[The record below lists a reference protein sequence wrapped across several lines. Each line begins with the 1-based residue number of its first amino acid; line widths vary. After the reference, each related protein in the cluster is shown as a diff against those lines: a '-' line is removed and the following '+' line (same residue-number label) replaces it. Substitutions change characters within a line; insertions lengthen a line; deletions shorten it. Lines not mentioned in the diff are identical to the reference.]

1 MRKTVELGR
10 RGCPGAPEGQ
20 NHGEGVL
27 EGRPGLLGKQEAG
40 RSQRKLSTWQG
51 SPGTLPD
58 SGERWEPNDDGVK
71 EGRRLSTSEQ
81 SRVSSYYHPRDLQ
94 GLGSRGRGGCF
105 SWGGGGV
112 AFRCPHPAGEE
123 HSSLPP
129 PGPAAYPY
137 LSRARARAGMLR
149 SRSRPTAQRG
159 VTSELRGSN
168 SDEARGPGRAVRS
181 RLGVLIEGGVSTAA
195 QTRSRAR
202 APSAS
207 GFRRCAWLPQLRSG
221 SAPAA
226 ALGGAET
233 PAMRRK
239 PGADLERTVLWPG
252 AGWDAGQ
259 EMGWRGAGESGAAV
273 GGEVG
278 AAGWPLALQMR
289 PLPLS
294 PVGSGTEG
302 GEMS

>member
-1 MRKTVELGR
+1 MCGGVCSPTGLSVQRTRLFSHTEHSVVIPPGRQARPVTCPRSSPQHPSLGFESLFLCCTWPALLCGWDPR
-10 RGCPGAPEGQ
+10 ASCGSGSASGSMSFL
-20 NHGEGVL
+20 GL
-27 EGRPGLLGKQEAG
+27 E
-40 RSQRKLSTWQG
+40 
-51 SPGTLPD
+51 
-58 SGERWEPNDDGVK
+58 
-71 EGRRLSTSEQ
+71 TSEVAP
-81 SRVSSYYHPRDLQ
+81 SLLASS
-94 GLGSRGRGGCF
+94 F
-105 SWGGGGV
+105 MI
-112 AFRCPHPAGEE
+112 
-123 HSSLPP
+123 
-129 PGPAAYPY
+129 

-207 GFRRCAWLPQLRSG
+207 GFGRCAWLPPLRSG

-239 PGADLERTVLWPG
+239 PVLCFPRCLLHNLIIGSHW
-252 AGWDAGQ
+252 
-259 EMGWRGAGESGAAV
+259 
-273 GGEVG
+273 
-278 AAGWPLALQMR
+278 
-289 PLPLS
+289 LS
-294 PVGSGTEG
+294 
-302 GEMS
+302 

>member
-1 MRKTVELGR
+1 M
-10 RGCPGAPEGQ
+10 
-20 NHGEGVL
+20 
-27 EGRPGLLGKQEAG
+27 LL
-40 RSQRKLSTWQG
+40 R
-51 SPGTLPD
+51 
-58 SGERWEPNDDGVK
+58 
-71 EGRRLSTSEQ
+71 
-81 SRVSSYYHPRDLQ
+81 
-94 GLGSRGRGGCF
+94 
-105 SWGGGGV
+105 GGGGQGV
-112 AFRCPHPAGEE
+112 ALRCPHPAGEE

-129 PGPAAYPY
+129 PGPAASPY
-137 LSRARARAGMLR
+137 LSRARARALR
-149 SRSRPTAQRG
+149 SRSRPAAQRG
-159 VTSELRGSN
+159 VTSELRGSK

-207 GFRRCAWLPQLRSG
+207 GFRRCAWLPPLRSG

-252 AGWDAGQ
+252 AGWGAGQ
-259 EMGWRGAGESGAAV
+259 EMGWRGAGEIGAAV

-302 GEMS
+302 GEVS